1 MGRGSKGRVTVVGAG
16 IGGPVVAMYLK
27 WAGFEVSLVEARASE
42 AEAEGAFLGMAP
54 NGKGARET
62 AALYHWSALAPRGV
76 AGVGAARG
84 HAVSAFEL
92 TNGAGRLLG
101 RIDRGSD
108 AERLGH
114 ALTMIR
120 RGELHVLLAHAARE

>member
-1 MGRGSKGRVTVVGAG
+1 MERRCKGSVTVVGAG

-54 NGKGARET
+54 NGM
-62 AALYHWSALAPRGV
+62 SALEPLGLARV
-76 AGVGAARG
+76 VAARG